1 MSPTS
6 SSPKTPPASSRN
18 AASNSSGARQVT
30 PDQSPCVPAAAV
42 PPNRALSALVLA
54 RAIAAALTTVA
65 GVVALAPG
73 GVVEVATYGPGE
85 VVRGVAVRRSGATW
99 LVAVHVVARYT
110 TDLVLP
116 DLAERIRST
125 TARVI
130 AEHGGPP
137 SAWIDVAID
146 DLTLPV
152 EGSA

>member
-1 MSPTS
+1 M
-6 SSPKTPPASSRN
+6 PPDRS
-18 AASNSSGARQVT
+18 
-30 PDQSPCVPAAAV
+30 
-42 PPNRALSALVLA
+42 LSALVLA
-54 RAIAAALTTVA
+54 RAIAAALTTVP

-99 LVAVHVVARYT
+99 SVAVHVVARYT

-116 DLAERIRST
+116 ELAERIRRT

-137 SAWIDVAID
+137 SPWIDVAVD